1 MTADRVIALLTGI
14 SLLSVFLLP
23 SQSGASF
30 STYLLALMVL
40 VAGTA
45 RWREFGRSQ
54 VLAGLLIG
62 FLVYFSSS
70 VWWSS
75 ESTMRGAFS
84 VYSRCVLILTFIIA
98 LSSLLTRIPDFAQWL
113 ARGVAIGAG
122 VAAGAALIE
131 FHLHPTWDGRL
142 IGLGQLRNS
151 VIAALSFGAGLLF
164 ASSIVI
170 RDSAIWR
177 MIGGLCAVLLALALF
192 QTGSRAGYLGA
203 SVGVWTLLVASRRS
217 PPRGWLPWF
226 ALPWL
231 GAVLVAGALLAV
243 YPESLAALFPRGD
256 SFRFEIWS
264 AEWQRLLA
272 HPVFGLG
279 ILTGDAVN
287 VEGQTFAHP
296 HDLYLASA
304 LQGGL
309 VGLLL
314 LLGLLTCAAWRLLRN
329 LHQGVAQLG
338 LALLAAGMSGYLFDG
353 WELIDKVGLSWLLL
367 WMPVAIAASFGAT
380 PNEGGTREM
389 VDVNSPGLS
398 SGAAGRRP

>member
-98 LSSLLTRIPDFAQWL
+98 LSSSLTRIPDFAQWL

-164 ASSIVI
+164 ASSTMI
-170 RDSAIWR
+170 RDSATWR
-177 MIGGLCAVLLALALF
+177 MIGGLCAVLLALARREWEAIARVGFTCLAAAMLITPGIWSW
-192 QTGSRAGYLGA
+192 QTAMNSSSNQSLPAAYSGQQSGPARARPRLRPHTDPGS
-203 SVGVWTLLVASRRS
+203 SRRC
-217 PPRGWLPWF
+217 R
-226 ALPWL
+226 
-231 GAVLVAGALLAV
+231 
-243 YPESLAALFPRGD
+243 
-256 SFRFEIWS
+256 
-264 AEWQRLLA
+264 
-272 HPVFGLG
+272 
-279 ILTGDAVN
+279 
-287 VEGQTFAHP
+287 
-296 HDLYLASA
+296 
-304 LQGGL
+304 
-309 VGLLL
+309 
-314 LLGLLTCAAWRLLRN
+314 
-329 LHQGVAQLG
+329 
-338 LALLAAGMSGYLFDG
+338 
-353 WELIDKVGLSWLLL
+353 
-367 WMPVAIAASFGAT
+367 
-380 PNEGGTREM
+380 
-389 VDVNSPGLS
+389 
-398 SGAAGRRP
+398 